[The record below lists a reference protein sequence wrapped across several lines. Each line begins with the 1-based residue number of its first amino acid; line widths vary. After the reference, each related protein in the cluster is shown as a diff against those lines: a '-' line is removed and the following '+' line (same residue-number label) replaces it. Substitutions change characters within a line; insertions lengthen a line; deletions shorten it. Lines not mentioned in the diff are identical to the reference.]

1 MAVVPGFYQWVCF
14 TPETTYGVYN
24 GTGTAV
30 WVRLTGDDSFT
41 PTKTP
46 ARTVLRSADAQ
57 NRRITNVYAGRYA
70 VAAGLKMP
78 VYPSQ
83 IGTWLGAAASLSG
96 TPLNCTSYTADYWDG
111 QVIRRYLGGVCSGLD
126 LTSSADSQ
134 YASLSSSWIF
144 QAVDDANPATLPA
157 PAETSFP
164 SESPYLHT
172 ELTGKFTVGATAIT
186 QFDQLHLSIKNTIA
200 AKFYEAPTI
209 AFAQW
214 CGRDIDLQT
223 HLTYVDTTWRA
234 DFENQTALALKA
246 EFYRSATKN
255 LTLDFKTVSILSD
268 RSDSRPLGGVMEQGW
283 TAQAFYDTANTTD
296 FAFTAAYT

>member
-14 TPETTYGVYN
+14 TPETSYGVYN
-24 GTGTAV
+24 STGTAV

-41 PTKTP
+41 PNKVA
-46 ARTVLRSADAQ
+46 ARTVIRSADAQ
-57 NRRITNVYAGRYA
+57 NRRITNVSARYA
-70 VAAGLKMP
+70 VSAGLKMP

-83 IGTWLGAAASLSG
+83 IATWLGAAATLSG
-96 TPLNCTSYTADYWDG
+96 TPLNVTSYTADHWDG
-111 QVIRRYLGGVCSGLD
+111 QVIRRYLGGVCQSMELA
-126 LTSSADSQ
+126 SSVDKQ
-134 YASLSSSWIF
+134 YADLSSQWVF

-157 PAETSFP
+157 PAETVFP

-172 ELTGKFTVGATAIT
+172 ELTGKFTVGASAIT
-186 QFDQLHLSIKNTIA
+186 QFDQLHLSIKNTIV
-200 AKFYEAPTI
+200 AKFYESPTI

-234 DFENQTALALKA
+234 DYENQTALALKA

-268 RSDSRPLGGVMEQGW
+268 RSVSRPLGGVMEQGW
-283 TAQAFYDTANTTD
+283 TAQAFYDATNTTD
-296 FAFTAAYT
+296 FAFTAAYS